1 MMTEVLPGLFHW
13 YVVWPEYRL
22 DCYWLRTEDGSV
34 LIDPLEGIGLD
45 EIEQAGDCR
54 AVIITSSWHERSAL
68 LFAKR
73 TGAPIYVPEGHT
85 DRLELVETF
94 RTYRDGDALPGGLR
108 AIWVLDE
115 CALLSELHG
124 GTLFVGGCA
133 GDDRQVGTRRYS
145 AGLASP
151 GLAAQNGTQ
160 SHRNPWP
167 PARLRLSQPIPG
179 ARPRLDRRRQ
189 DEGGGAHRI
198 GRMRGW
204 RGLKRRY

>member
-22 DCYWLRTEDGSV
+22 ECYWLRTEDGSV

-54 AVIITSSWHERSAL
+54 AVIITSHWHERSAL

-85 DRLELVETF
+85 DRLELVETYHA
-94 RTYRDGDALPGGLR
+94 YRDGDALPGGLR

-124 GTLFVGGCA
+124 GMLFVGDA
-133 GDDRQVGTRRYS
+133 LGTTGKW
-145 AGLASP
+145 APGGIPLGLHP
-151 GLAAQNGTQ
+151 
-160 SHRNPWP
+160 
-167 PARLRLSQPIPG
+167 
-179 ARPRLDRRRQ
+179 
-189 DEGGGAHRI
+189 
-198 GRMRGW
+198 
-204 RGLKRRY
+204 RGLPPRTTLSPTEILGHLLDYEFRNLFPAHGLGLIGDGKTKVAALIGAAG

>member
-22 DCYWLRTEDGSV
+22 ECYWLRTEDGSV

-54 AVIITSSWHERSAL
+54 AVIITSHWHERSAL

-85 DRLELVETF
+85 DRLELVETYH
-94 RTYRDGDALPGGLR
+94 TYRDGDALPGGLR

-124 GTLFVGGCA
+124 GTLFVGDA
-133 GDDRQVGTRRYS
+133 LGTTGKW
-145 AGLASP
+145 APGGIPLGLHP
-151 GLAAQNGTQ
+151 
-160 SHRNPWP
+160 
-167 PARLRLSQPIPG
+167 
-179 ARPRLDRRRQ
+179 
-189 DEGGGAHRI
+189 
-198 GRMRGW
+198 
-204 RGLKRRY
+204 RGLPPRTTLSPAEILGHLLDYEFRNLFPAH

>member
-1 MMTEVLPGLFHW
+1 MTEVLPGLFHW

-22 DCYWLRTEDGSV
+22 ECYWLRTEEGSV

-54 AVIITSSWHERSAL
+54 AVIITSHWHERSAL

-85 DRLELVETF
+85 DRLELVETYH
-94 RTYRDGDALPGGLR
+94 TYRDGDTLPGGLR

-124 GTLFVGGCA
+124 GTLFVGDA
-133 GDDRQVGTRRYS
+133 LGTTGKWAPGGIPLGLHPRGLPPRTTLRSRRDS
-145 AGLASP
+145 RPS
-151 GLAAQNGTQ
+151 
-160 SHRNPWP
+160 
-167 PARLRLSQPIPG
+167 ARLRVSEPVPG
-179 ARPRLDRRRQ
+179 TRTGLDRRRQ
-189 DEGGGAHRI
+189 DEGHRAHR
-198 GRMRGW
+198 GGGV
-204 RGLKRRY
+204 RGLAWDQCGP

>member
-22 DCYWLRTEDGSV
+22 ECYWLRTEEGSI

-54 AVIITSSWHERSAL
+54 AVIITSHWHERSAL

-85 DRLELVETF
+85 DRLELVETYH
-94 RTYRDGDALPGGLR
+94 TYRDGDALPGGLR

-124 GTLFVGGCA
+124 GTLFVGDA
-133 GDDRQVGTRRYS
+133 LGTTGKWVPGGIPLGLHPRGLPPRTDAESRRDS
-145 AGLASP
+145 
-151 GLAAQNGTQ
+151 
-160 SHRNPWP
+160 RP
-167 PARLRLSQPIPG
+167 PARLRVSEPVPG
-179 ARPRLDRRRQ
+179 ARPRLDRRWQ
-189 DEGGGAHRI
+189 DEGRGAHRVC
-198 GRMRGW
+198 GMRGLAALA
-204 RGLKRRY
+204 RN